1 MSNRKDRKLPRE
13 FFLLKE
19 NSYFCR
25 DKETNGSVYKGSL
38 VEFVKHELKRIV
50 QIPKP
55 GTFVRATSYGP
66 YNSYGS
72 EDSSDSD
79 ISCHKRSG
87 HQRKCIH
94 EILYCNLG
102 KEYRGGKVP
111 MNRYKTEHEEKL
123 EKAIQETPYHV
134 IPKLCLI
141 VVPLDHLI
149 IKKIAAHVDL
159 RTVKNFEH
167 LISTIL

>member
-50 QIPKP
+50 QIPKHA
-55 GTFVRATSYGP
+55 TVVRSTSYGP

-79 ISCHKRSG
+79 ISGQTKKKNQG
-87 HQRKCIH
+87 QRKCIQ

-102 KEYRGGKVP
+102 KGK
-111 MNRYKTEHEEKL
+111 
-123 EKAIQETPYHV
+123 
-134 IPKLCLI
+134 
-141 VVPLDHLI
+141 D
-149 IKKIAAHVDL
+149 
-159 RTVKNFEH
+159 
-167 LISTIL
+167 

>member
-38 VEFVKHELKRIV
+38 VEFVKHELKRVV
-50 QIPKP
+50 QIPKT
-55 GTFVRATSYGP
+55 GTFVRSTSYGP

-79 ISCHKRSG
+79 ISGHKRRSQAGSG
-87 HQRKCIH
+87 SNQGQRKCIQ

-102 KEYRGGKVP
+102 KGMDSQRHMLNSTFFGLLVLKNPKKKNIEAVKYR
-111 MNRYKTEHEEKL
+111 
-123 EKAIQETPYHV
+123 
-134 IPKLCLI
+134 
-141 VVPLDHLI
+141 
-149 IKKIAAHVDL
+149 
-159 RTVKNFEH
+159 
-167 LISTIL
+167 

>member
-38 VEFVKHELKRIV
+38 VEFVKHELKRV
-50 QIPKP
+50 FQIPKP
-55 GTFVRATSYGP
+55 GTFVRSTSYGP

-79 ISCHKRSG
+79 ISGHKRRSQAGSG
-87 HQRKCIH
+87 SNQGQRKCIQ

-102 KEYRGGKVP
+102 KGWDSQS
-111 MNRYKTEHEEKL
+111 L
-123 EKAIQETPYHV
+123 
-134 IPKLCLI
+134 
-141 VVPLDHLI
+141 
-149 IKKIAAHVDL
+149 
-159 RTVKNFEH
+159 
-167 LISTIL
+167 